1 MNHKEIMASLNSA
14 IDSVSESIS
23 DYVLTPGKDFTR
35 IRKLPANT
43 LMKFLI
49 AEGSSSTKN
58 KLIDFFGTKDQ
69 PPSSSAF
76 FQQRVK
82 LQSEALYKVMEL
94 FNESVTS
101 TEKTRAYRFIAAD
114 GSTAT
119 YFSRDKYSPPEIYTT
134 LLQEIP

>member
-49 AEGSSSTKN
+49 AEGSSSTKSL
-58 KLIDFFGTKDQ
+58 LISSGRRTSHHH
-69 PPSSSAF
+69 PLPS
-76 FQQRVK
+76 
-82 LQSEALYKVMEL
+82 
-94 FNESVTS
+94 FN
-101 TEKTRAYRFIAAD
+101 R
-114 GSTAT
+114 G
-119 YFSRDKYSPPEIYTT
+119 
-134 LLQEIP
+134 